1 MSDPAVKEPG
11 RNSIQIRVGFLMI
24 LAVILLSAAFY
35 MFYRNL
41 SSIVSSIKIDES
53 PELKLVGIRDI
64 STGIE
69 KAGNSVRIYMAT
81 RNPADIRPYYTF
93 ISGIDEDITRLKEAC
108 NNDSVLL
115 AQTDT
120 IINLIRRNISIW
132 TQLLVL
138 SRDDN
143 IIRNLRSLS
152 ISLDSASGT
161 PVGKGSM
168 QKEFRLSP
176 DTAGVKKEPG
186 IDYEEI
192 ITKNQMTRDQL
203 AVRELQL
210 ARNSSV
216 ITEKFYDLLS
226 GMEDEVY
233 YQIGLK
239 ADEAQKVAGET
250 YRGLVLVAITGI
262 LLGILVIYVIFRY
275 SRNAIAY
282 QAALEK
288 SRDETEKLAKTREL
302 FMANITHE
310 IRTPLTAISG
320 FTEQLLHDIP
330 NSESSK
336 SLNII
341 KSSSDHLLRIID
353 NILDFS
359 KLKTDKL
366 TLEKVHFRI
375 TGVLEEVHE
384 MLTQKAARN
393 KTRLN
398 YILER
403 DTPPVIIGDPYRLKQ
418 ILLNLTGNSIKF
430 TINGEVTIRVTHT
443 RKNTEEIELILSV
456 ADTGIGIDESKLEA
470 IFDDFTQAEMNTTRK
485 YGGTGL
491 GLSIV
496 KSLIRLHEGN
506 IEVKSKKNEGT
517 TMICRIPYRVGEEK
531 QVKTDHDIILP
542 VPEEIAGKKI
552 LVVDDEEYN
561 RLLFSK
567 ILRRWKAIVRLAEN
581 GMEALEILKSEKF
594 DFAFMDMRMP
604 GIDGLKTTRFI
615 REEMQVSKTEMPL
628 IFISAAPGSED
639 KEKYRQAGINA
650 FLPKP
655 FSEKMLLS
663 AIMEATDLSAENPS
677 PAIDDPGGET
687 TGEKVSIDVRNLY
700 HLSGGD
706 NIFVKQM
713 LDTFISSTARGLDEM
728 AVAAGKA
735 EWEKTA
741 DISHKIQPPCRHIGA
756 NTLFGLLSR
765 IERSIRKEEKT
776 DQIEKLTESALR
788 EFEVIKRLIEEEII
802 KTGRT

>member
-1 MSDPAVKEPG
+1 MSDPSVKEPG
-11 RNSIQIRVGFLMI
+11 RNSIQIRVGLLMI

-53 PELKLVGIRDI
+53 PELRLVGIRDI
-64 STGIE
+64 STDIE

-93 ISGIDEDITRLKEAC
+93 ISGIDEKIASLKEAC
-108 NNDSVLL
+108 NNDPVLL

-120 IINLIRRNISIW
+120 ITRLINRNISIW
-132 TQLLVL
+132 TQLLIL

-143 IIRNLRSLS
+143 VIRNLRSFS
-152 ISLDSASGT
+152 IRLDSASGT
-161 PVGKGSM
+161 LAGAGST
-168 QKEFRLSP
+168 QREFRLSP
-176 DTAGVKKEPG
+176 DTARVIRETGT
-186 IDYEEI
+186 DYEEI
-192 ITKNQMTRDQL
+192 SARNQMTREQL

-216 ITEKFYDLLS
+216 ITEKFYDLIS
-226 GMEDEVY
+226 SMEDEIY
-233 YQIGLK
+233 GQIGLK
-239 ADEAQKVAGET
+239 AEDARKVAGET
-250 YRGLVLVAITGI
+250 YRLLVLVAITGG
-262 LLGILVIYVIFRY
+262 LLGLLVIYIIIRY
-275 SRNAIAY
+275 TRNAMAY

-320 FTEQLLHDIP
+320 FTEQLLRDSR
-330 NSESSK
+330 NSETSK

-341 KSSSDHLLRIID
+341 RSSSDHLLRIID
-353 NILDFS
+353 DILDFS
-359 KLKTDKL
+359 KLKSDKM

-375 TGVLEEVHE
+375 ANVLEEVHD
-384 MLTQKAARN
+384 MLSQKAARN
-393 KTRLN
+393 NTRLSHT
-398 YILER
+398 LDP
-403 DTPPVIIGDPYRLKQ
+403 DTPPVLIGDPWRLKQ
-418 ILLNLTGNSIKF
+418 ILLNLAGNSIKF
-430 TINGEVTIRVTHT
+430 TSNGEVSVMVSPSSKTPEE
-443 RKNTEEIELILSV
+443 TELLITV
-456 ADTGIGIDESKLEA
+456 ADTGIGIDESKLGV
-470 IFDDFTQAEMNTTRK
+470 IFDDFMQAEMNTTRK

-496 KSLIRLHEGN
+496 KSLISLHDGN

-517 TMICRIPYRVGEEK
+517 TIVCRIPYRVGDEK
-531 QVKTDHDIILP
+531 QVKTDHDLPLP

-567 ILRRWKAIVRLAEN
+567 ILQGWKADFRLAEN
-581 GMEALEILKSEKF
+581 GMAALEILKSEKF
-594 DFAFMDMRMP
+594 DLVFMDMRMP
-604 GIDGLKTTRFI
+604 GIDGLRTTRFI
-615 REEMQVSKTEMPL
+615 REEMHISKTEMPV
-628 IFISAAPGSED
+628 IFISAATGKED
-639 KEKYRQAGINA
+639 QEKYRQAGINA

-663 AIMEATDLSAENPS
+663 AIMEATDLTFENRSA
-677 PAIDDPGGET
+677 AIDDSAREIT
-687 TGEKVSIDVRNLY
+687 EEKGSLDLRNLY

-706 NIFVKQM
+706 RIFLKQM
-713 LDTFISSTARGLDEM
+713 LETFISTTAAGLNEM
-728 AVAAGKA
+728 AESAGKA

-756 NTLFGLLSR
+756 DTLFELLSN
-765 IERSIRKEEKT
+765 IEISIRKEGKT
-776 DQIEKLTESALR
+776 DQIERLTENAVR
-788 EFEVIKRLIEEEII
+788 EFAVIKRLVEEEIV
-802 KTGRT
+802 KTG

>member
-1 MSDPAVKEPG
+1 MSGPSVKEPG
-11 RNSIQIRVGFLMI
+11 RNSIRIRVGLLMI
-24 LAVILLSAAFY
+24 LAVLLLSAAFY

-41 SSIVSSIKIDES
+41 SSIVSSIRIDES
-53 PELKLVGIRDI
+53 PEMRLVGIRDI
-64 STGIE
+64 STDIE

-93 ISGIDEDITRLKEAC
+93 ISGIDEKIAGLREAC

-120 IINLIRRNISIW
+120 IKLLIDRNISIW

-143 IIRNLRSLS
+143 VIRNLRRLS
-152 ISLDSASGT
+152 IHLDSASGT
-161 PVGKGSM
+161 LAGAGET
-168 QKEFRLSP
+168 QREFRLSP
-176 DTAGVKKEPG
+176 DTAPVRRESGTN
-186 IDYEEI
+186 YEDIVE
-192 ITKNQMTRDQL
+192 KNRLTRDQL

-226 GMEDEVY
+226 SMEDEVY
-233 YQIGLK
+233 HQIGLK
-239 ADEAQKVAGET
+239 ADEARKVAGET
-250 YRGLVLVAITGI
+250 YRGLVLVAITGV

-275 SRNAIAY
+275 AGKAIAY

-320 FTEQLLHDIP
+320 FTEQLLH
-330 NSESSK
+330 ESRNGETSK
-336 SLNII
+336 SLNVI

-353 NILDFS
+353 DILDFS

-366 TLEKVHFRI
+366 TLEKVHFKVA
-375 TGVLEEVHE
+375 GVLEEVHA
-384 MLTQKAARN
+384 MLSKKASQN
-393 KTRLN
+393 NTRLSHTLN
-398 YILER
+398 P
-403 DTPPVIIGDPYRLKQ
+403 DTPPVLIGDPYRLKQ
-418 ILLNLTGNSIKF
+418 ILLNLAGNSIKF
-430 TINGEVTIRVTHT
+430 TSNGEVSMSITHT
-443 RKNTEEIELILSV
+443 QKSQQEIDLMLTV
-456 ADTGIGIDESKLEA
+456 ADTGIGIDDSKLEV
-470 IFDDFTQAEMNTTRK
+470 IFNDFTQAEMNTTRK

-496 KSLIRLHEGN
+496 KSLIRLHDGD

-517 TMICRIPYRVGEEK
+517 TIVCRIPYPVGDEK
-531 QVKTDHDIILP
+531 QVKIEEEAPPAVPVNII
-542 VPEEIAGKKI
+542 GKRI

-567 ILRRWKAIVRLAEN
+567 ILGKWNVDFSLAEN
-581 GMEALEILKSEKF
+581 GMTALEMLKTEKF
-594 DFAFMDMRMP
+594 DIVFMDMRMP

-615 REEMQVSKTEMPL
+615 REEMHISEIEMPV
-628 IFISAAPGSED
+628 IFISAAPGNEEQ
-639 KEKYRQAGINA
+639 EKFRQAGINA
-650 FLPKP
+650 FMPKP
-655 FSEKMLLS
+655 FSENMLFS
-663 AIMEATDLSAENPS
+663 AIVEATAMSTGTVIGGTESAAEELPGERTDIDL
-677 PAIDDPGGET
+677 
-687 TGEKVSIDVRNLY
+687 KNLY

-706 NIFVKQM
+706 RIFMKQM
-713 LDTFISSTARGLDEM
+713 LESFISTTSSGLNEM
-728 AVAAGKA
+728 QEAAGNE

-756 NTLFGLLSR
+756 IKLFNMLSG
-765 IERSIRKEEKT
+765 IEQSIRKEGNTGQTGIMIGNAAVEFGIIK
-776 DQIEKLTESALR
+776 KL
-788 EFEVIKRLIEEEII
+788 VEEEIAKI
-802 KTGRT
+802 S

>member
-1 MSDPAVKEPG
+1 MSDPSLREPG
-11 RNSIQIRVGFLMI
+11 RNSIQTRVGLLMI

-53 PELKLVGIRDI
+53 PELRLIGIRDI
-64 STGIE
+64 STDIE

-93 ISGIDEDITRLKEAC
+93 ISGIDEKIAILREAC

-120 IINLIRRNISIW
+120 IKLLIDRNISIW

-143 IIRNLRSLS
+143 VIRNLRKMSVH
-152 ISLDSASGT
+152 LDSASAELAGA
-161 PVGKGSM
+161 GSR
-168 QKEFRLSP
+168 QREFRLSP
-176 DTAGVKKEPG
+176 DTSPVRRETGTN
-186 IDYEEI
+186 YEEI
-192 ITKNQMTRDQL
+192 VEKTRLTRDQL

-226 GMEDEVY
+226 SMENEVHH
-233 YQIGLK
+233 QIGLK
-239 ADEAQKVAGET
+239 ADEARKVAAET
-250 YRGLVLVAITGI
+250 YRGLVLVAVTGV
-262 LLGILVIYVIFRY
+262 LLGLLVIYVIFRY
-275 SRNAIAY
+275 ARNALAY
-282 QAALEK
+282 QEALEK

-320 FTEQLLHDIP
+320 FTEQLLH
-330 NSESSK
+330 ESRNGETLK
-336 SLNII
+336 SLNVI

-353 NILDFS
+353 DILDFS
-359 KLKTDKL
+359 KLRTDKL

-375 TGVLEEVHE
+375 AEVLEEVHE
-384 MLTQKAARN
+384 MLSGKADQNNIRFS
-393 KTRLN
+393 TTLDP
-398 YILER
+398 

-418 ILLNLTGNSIKF
+418 ILLNLAGNSIKF
-430 TINGEVTIRVTHT
+430 TTNGEVSIVVTHT
-443 RKNTEEIELILSV
+443 PKNNGEVDIMLTI
-456 ADTGIGIDESKLEA
+456 ADTGIGIDDSKLEA

-496 KSLIRLHEGN
+496 KSLINLHGGD
-506 IEVKSKKNEGT
+506 IKVKSKKNEGT
-517 TMICRIPYRVGEEK
+517 TIVCRIPYPAGDER
-531 QVKTDHDIILP
+531 QVKADQD
-542 VPEEIAGKKI
+542 VPPAVPAEIKGNRI

-567 ILRRWKAIVRLAEN
+567 ILGRWNVDYMLAEN
-581 GMEALEILKSEKF
+581 GMTALEILKTEKF
-594 DFAFMDMRMP
+594 DLVFMDMRMP

-615 REEMQVSKTEMPL
+615 REEMHISEHEMPV
-628 IFISAAPGSED
+628 IFISAAPGKEEQ
-639 KEKYRQAGINA
+639 EKYRQAGISA

-663 AIMEATDLSAENPS
+663 AIIEVKGISAGTGMGDAMHASGEGNVKNPGIDL
-677 PAIDDPGGET
+677 
-687 TGEKVSIDVRNLY
+687 RNLY
-700 HLSGGD
+700 HLAGGD
-706 NIFVKQM
+706 TAFVKQM
-713 LDTFISSTARGLDEM
+713 LESFISTTASGLNEM
-728 AVAAGKA
+728 TEAAA
-735 EWEKTA
+735 REDWELTA
-741 DISHKIQPPCRHIGA
+741 DLSHKIQPPCRHIGA
-756 NTLFGLLSR
+756 VKLFDLLAG
-765 IERSIRKEEKT
+765 IERSVRKEENAGQAGT
-776 DQIEKLTESALR
+776 MIENTAA
-788 EFEVIKRLIEEEII
+788 EFGIVKRLVEEEIAKI
-802 KTGRT
+802 S